1 MCVVLH
7 DSVVLEFEAK
17 TVIGDYVVHF
27 SYLLIQELT
36 TSVFQFL
43 QIIGDWLGDGEI
55 DSDAH
60 GGHVLIVGG
69 PLGACNSSFSGS
81 DVDFTP
87 VICNPIF
94 ALSSS
99 LTFHSTTQP

>member
-17 TVIGDYVVHF
+17 TVVSDYVVHL
-27 SYLLIQELT
+27 SYLFIHEL
-36 TSVFQFL
+36 SAGCFEFF
-43 QIIGDWLGDGEI
+43 QIIGDRLGDVEF
-55 DSDAH
+55 DSDTH

-69 PLGACNSSFSGS
+69 PLGACKVSLSGS
-81 DVDFTP
+81 AVDFTP